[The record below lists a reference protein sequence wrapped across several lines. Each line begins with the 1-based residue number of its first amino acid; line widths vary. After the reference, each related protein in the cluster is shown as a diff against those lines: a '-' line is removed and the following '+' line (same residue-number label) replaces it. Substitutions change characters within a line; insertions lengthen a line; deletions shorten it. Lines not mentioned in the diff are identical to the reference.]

1 MAAIGTTNNTGWTTT
16 SSVSEALP
24 VIIESARIV
33 RLFVN
38 VVTKLV
44 DRHTLPQGSGLVWN
58 EIALNNLTASN
69 ITETTILEN
78 PQQLSDNLFQI
89 VPLQVGISTLI
100 TDRTRR
106 RISANVAGLIGQLA
120 GRAMERKK
128 DIDGLTII
136 ANATTALGGST
147 QTMQSGYVAA
157 GVARIQGNSTEPL
170 LQGPYYTVLHPFQV
184 KAIQDE
190 VVAGIGTY
198 NVPQGLTEETFRQG
212 YSGNLFG
219 TEVYTD
225 GACSGNPGPGGW
237 AWAVA
242 PEGDVFASG
251 GDAHTTNQRMELM
264 AVLEALRSLPGELV
278 IVSDS
283 TYVVNCFRD
292 RWWVKWK
299 ANGWKNSKKEP
310 VANTD
315 LWMPLV
321 ELVQQ
326 MQPAFRWV
334 DDQVVARLEQAGMAG
349 GKSRGRGEKVTRQG
363 GRGYPCDSGNGKRFY
378 RGISTAETR
387 RLSVSLAGSVWA
399 MPVAAQPSAH
409 AATTIHRIV
418 I

>member
-147 QTMQSGYVAA
+147 LTMQSGYVAA

-225 GACSGNPGPGGW
+225 GNI
-237 AWAVA
+237 
-242 PEGDVFASG
+242 
-251 GDAHTTNQRMELM
+251 T
-264 AVLEALRSLPGELV
+264 
-278 IVSDS
+278 IDS
-283 TYVVNCFRD
+283 TTSAKGGVFGKLAIV
-292 RWWVKWK
+292 
-299 ANGWKNSKKEP
+299 
-310 VANTD
+310 
-315 LWMPLV
+315 
-321 ELVQQ
+321 LVQ
-326 MQPAFRWV
+326 
-334 DDQVVARLEQAGMAG
+334 
-349 GKSRGRGEKVTRQG
+349 
-363 GRGYPCDSGNGKRFY
+363 GYEPR
-378 RGISTAETR
+378 AETQR
-387 RLSVSLAGSVWA
+387 RPDIGGGSDVMYMYDEYAYGERSAGNWLYSIYTDVTS
-399 MPVAAQPSAH
+399 PSS
-409 AATTIHRIV
+409 
-418 I
+418 